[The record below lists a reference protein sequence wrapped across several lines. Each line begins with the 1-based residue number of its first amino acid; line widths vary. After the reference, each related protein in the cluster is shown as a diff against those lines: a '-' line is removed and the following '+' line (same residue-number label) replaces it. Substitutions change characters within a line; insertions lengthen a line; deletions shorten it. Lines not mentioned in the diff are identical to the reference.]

1 MTDKASSTSASSST
15 NSPDNS
21 STKSVAIT
29 MAQVNPVV
37 GDIVNNAGRVDKIVT
52 GNPRADLIVFPE
64 LNITGYPPED
74 LILKPAFVTKAMT
87 EVETLAGR
95 LPAGHPAVI
104 CGSPWRIDGEIY
116 NAAVVIMD
124 QAIKKIICK
133 THLPNYGVFD
143 EKRLFASANDDQN
156 GVVEIAGIKIGVL
169 ICEDMWYPEVAEK
182 LADQGGQLLVIPNG
196 SPFTTN
202 KINDRQSHGA
212 DRVGETGLPLI
223 YVNQV
228 GGQDELVFD
237 GASFA
242 MNADGSIAARSIPFE
257 EDEQTLHVEQIDG
270 GWQIKSADIIP
281 DPYGRLQ
288 AMYQA
293 LMLGIRDYVE
303 KNNFPGVII
312 GLSGG
317 VDSALTAVLAVD
329 ALGASRVDCV
339 MMPSPYT
346 SDESLADAEE
356 LIKNIATK
364 YDVIDIGPGM
374 DAFDTMLA
382 DPFANTTKGVAE
394 ENIQSRIR
402 GALLMAL
409 SNKLGGMVLAT
420 GNKSEMSVGYAT
432 LYGDM
437 SGGFAALKD
446 VYKTDVFA
454 LCRWRNNHKPDY
466 AHGPDGH
473 IIPDR
478 IITKPP
484 SAELKPDQEDS
495 DSLPPYEALDDIL
508 KLLIEEEAS
517 LQQVVSAGHNITVVK
532 QVWQLLDRAEYK
544 RRQSAPGVKITAK
557 AFGKE
562 RRYPI
567 TSRAGHALGV
577 L

>member
-1 MTDKASSTSASSST
+1 MTESPSTQSLR
-15 NSPDNS
+15 
-21 STKSVAIT
+21 IT

-37 GDIVNNAGRVDKIVT
+37 GDIVNNTGRVDKIVAA
-52 GNPRADLIVFPE
+52 NPESDLIIFPE

-74 LILKPAFVTKAMT
+74 LILKPAFVSKAME
-87 EVETLAGR
+87 EVHALAAR
-95 LPAGHPAVI
+95 LPTGHPAII
-104 CGSPWRIDGEIY
+104 CGAPWRMDNKIDSKIDGKVY
-116 NAAVVIMD
+116 NAAIVIID
-124 QAIKKIICK
+124 QMIKKIICK
-133 THLPNYGVFD
+133 IHLPNYGVFD
-143 EKRLFASANDDQN
+143 EKRVFAMADDDHD
-156 GVVEIAGIKIGVL
+156 GVVEVAGIKIGVL
-169 ICEDMWYPEVAEK
+169 ICEDMWYADVAQK
-182 LADQGGQLLVIPNG
+182 MADQGAELLVVPNG
-196 SPFTTN
+196 SPFTTG
-202 KINDRQSHGA
+202 KINDRQSHAA
-212 DRVGETGLPLI
+212 DRAGDTGLPLI

-242 MNADGSIAARSIPFE
+242 MNPGGEIAARCIPFE
-257 EDEQTLHVEQIDG
+257 EDDLTIHAQRESDG
-270 GWQIKSADIIP
+270 LRIAQADFIP
-281 DPYGRLQ
+281 DPYDRLQ

-317 VDSALTAVLAVD
+317 VDSALTAMLAVD

-346 SDESLADAEE
+346 SDDSLADAQA

-374 DAFDTMLA
+374 NAFDAMLS

-409 SNKLGGMVLAT
+409 SNKLGGIVLAT

-454 LCRWRNNHKPDY
+454 LCKWRNTHTPDY
-466 AHGPDGH
+466 AKGPDGH
-473 IIPDR
+473 VIPDR
-478 IITKPP
+478 IISKPP
-484 SAELKPDQEDS
+484 SAELKPDQTDS
-495 DSLPPYEALDDIL
+495 DSLPPYDILDDIL
-508 KLLIEEEAS
+508 KLLIEEEAG
-517 LQQVVSAGHNITVVK
+517 LTQTVSAGHDIGVVK

-544 RRQSAPGVKITAK
+544 RRQSAPGVKITTK

-567 TSRAGHALGV
+567 TSRAGHALGI